1 MASVRVVKV
10 GSSEYLQVV
19 EYSRSGNQVKT
30 RVLNSFGRN
39 TWENR
44 LKAEKYAADYDRLRQ
59 VATEYAN
66 SPGGQNSRNDL
77 LNSALAVFGLIL
89 GAAVVVALLNEIF
102 GSKD

>member
-10 GSSEYLQVV
+10 GNSEYLQVV
-19 EYSRSGNQVKT
+19 EYARSGNQVRT
-30 RVLNSFGRN
+30 RVLSSFGKN

-59 VATEYAN
+59 VATEYAT
-66 SPGGQNSRNDL
+66 SPGGQTDHNDFS
-77 LNSALAVFGLIL
+77 NFALAVFGLIL
-89 GAAVVVALLNEIF
+89 GGAVVIALLTEIF

>member
-1 MASVRVVKV
+1 MTSVRVVKV
-10 GSSEYLQVV
+10 GGSEYLQVV
-19 EYSRSGNQVKT
+19 EYARSSGQVQTK
-30 RVLNSFGRN
+30 VLSSFGKN

-66 SPGGQNSRNDL
+66 SNGGQGNRSDFMTF
-77 LNSALAVFGLIL
+77 ALAVFGLVL
-89 GAAVVVALLNEIF
+89 GIAVIVALLNDVF